1 MTEEI
6 VPHSWPTKVKSIIF
20 VDNMLI
26 VNTYKITVGF
36 DTSSI
41 NPILHDIAF
50 EKVQMFFEILMNNS
64 IIISKTDFNKKNLEY
79 DNNCIELPDLLN
91 DQTLGS
97 VIFSKLSALVGE
109 DLIIEYIKITSS
121 LGKNICYTIDNSS
134 PELHALLP
142 DKESWWDGKEIKSQ
156 PWWGRPD
163 TATYDK
169 LLEGDDIY
177 VGEFDWNEHFEED
190 LKEAENMS
198 AKSSKFKIIKGGKSD
213 AE

>member
-1 MTEEI
+1 MTDEI
-6 VPHSWPTKVKSIIF
+6 IPHSWPTKVKSIIF

-26 VNTYKITVGF
+26 VNSYKIKVGF

-64 IIISKTDFNKKNLEY
+64 IIISKTDFNQMNLNY
-79 DNNCIELPDLLN
+79 GNNYIELPDLLN

-109 DLIIEYIKITSS
+109 DLIIEYVKITSS
-121 LGKNICYTIDNSS
+121 LGKNICYTIDNDS

-142 DKESWWDGKEIKSQ
+142 DKEAWWDGKEIKSQ

-177 VGEFDWNEHFEED
+177 IGDFDWNEHFEED
-190 LKEAENMS
+190 LKEAENMNTK
-198 AKSSKFKIIKGGKSD
+198 ASKFKIIKGGKSD
-213 AE
+213 TE